1 MTARALAGP
10 IPLVDLSLQH
20 EQVRDEIEE
29 GFARV
34 IATSAFIDGP
44 DVEAFER
51 EFAAYCGGGACVG
64 VANGTDAL
72 ELLLRSE
79 ALDDGSEVVLPAN
92 TFVATAEAVV
102 RAGLRPVLV
111 DCDEHHLLDAAQL
124 RGALTPRT
132 GAVIAV
138 HLYGQQADLAAVSAA
153 LAGRPVAVFEDAAQA
168 HGSLRCGQGIAHGPG
183 SSGAATSFYPGKNLG
198 AFGDGGAVVTTD
210 AARAERVR
218 LLRNHGSPSKYV
230 HAVLGFNSRLDTL
243 QAVVLRAKLRR
254 LAAWNGER
262 RRTARLYDEL
272 LSGVDGV
279 ELPRTLPGN
288 EHVWHLYVVQVD
300 DRDAVLE
307 ELGRRGVR
315 AGVHYPTP
323 VHLQPAFGYLG
334 YGRGDFPVSERAAGR
349 ILSLPMYP
357 GMTEEQVRAV
367 VDALAAATT

>member
-1 MTARALAGP
+1 VGRPPGCARARRAPRCTHQLPVVLGRARGGWRGRAQRRAGGHAGAGDLVPAGDHGGAPGAGLPRGAGPGAAGHRPAHRAHGHPPVVPRDVGRGAGTRRRRPTRVHNAMTARALAGP

-79 ALDDGSEVVLPAN
+79 GLDDGSEVVLPAN

-111 DCDEHHLLDAAQL
+111 DCDEYHLLDAAQL

-132 GAVIAV
+132 GAVVAV

-183 SSGAATSFYPGKNLG
+183 SS
-198 AFGDGGAVVTTD
+198 
-210 AARAERVR
+210 
-218 LLRNHGSPSKYV
+218 
-230 HAVLGFNSRLDTL
+230 
-243 QAVVLRAKLRR
+243 
-254 LAAWNGER
+254 
-262 RRTARLYDEL
+262 
-272 LSGVDGV
+272 
-279 ELPRTLPGN
+279 
-288 EHVWHLYVVQVD
+288 
-300 DRDAVLE
+300 
-307 ELGRRGVR
+307 
-315 AGVHYPTP
+315 
-323 VHLQPAFGYLG
+323 
-334 YGRGDFPVSERAAGR
+334 
-349 ILSLPMYP
+349 
-357 GMTEEQVRAV
+357 
-367 VDALAAATT
+367 